1 MEILH
6 SCALALSLSFFDQH
20 LNGTLTLSQT
30 KIWEGTRNSPRV
42 RHKSTTTGYALSLP
56 IFFRSHCSH
65 ARRRRRRWVD
75 WANGFFTF
83 SFHYP
88 LMMMDSMI
96 AAGWPGLWG
105 GDPNSE
111 NPTFLHYWARSALE
125 NSIFRRL
132 GASCAVCPLA
142 HYQSTHIIRRKNRN
156 RSAPPRR
163 FITLLWIIKTKQNV
177 RIAPVQRLKAGLA
190 LDCAPTS
197 KSAGFS
203 PGGTFRARW
212 Q

>member
-96 AAGWPGLWG
+96 AA
-105 GDPNSE
+105 
-111 NPTFLHYWARSALE
+111 
-125 NSIFRRL
+125 
-132 GASCAVCPLA
+132 
-142 HYQSTHIIRRKNRN
+142 
-156 RSAPPRR
+156 
-163 FITLLWIIKTKQNV
+163 
-177 RIAPVQRLKAGLA
+177 AGLA
-190 LDCAPTS
+190 FGVETPTR
-197 KSAGFS
+197 KIQLFCTTG
-203 PGGTFRARW
+203 PARRW
-212 Q
+212 KIAYFGAWVLRVPFAR

>member
-1 MEILH
+1 MGRLGEWLFH
-6 SCALALSLSFFDQH
+6 FF
-20 LNGTLTLSQT
+20 
-30 KIWEGTRNSPRV
+30 
-42 RHKSTTTGYALSLP
+42 LP
-56 IFFRSHCSH
+56 LPSN
-65 ARRRRRRWVD
+65 D
-75 WANGFFTF
+75 DGF
-83 SFHYP
+83 
-88 LMMMDSMI
+88 DDCCC
-96 AAGWPGLWG
+96 WPGLWG

-132 GASCAVCPLA
+132 GASCAVFPLA
-142 HYQSTHIIRRKNRN
+142 HYQSTHIIRRKKRN

-203 PGGTFRARW
+203 PDGTFRTRW